1 MVWVRDD
8 VHHASATHYQPQRA
22 KFSDFK
28 PFWEF
33 VGGPVNAGTFGP
45 EVKFTSLPAGT
56 APNRPSSD
64 GLQFFGIGRVDA
76 QQWSLTMSL
85 HDVSGKNFLRWSCG
99 LRADDDT
106 MRARLRRIILRLRDA
121 FA

>member
-1 MVWVRDD
+1 MADLLSFIKRQHVRNVVWVSAD

-33 VGGPVNAGTFGP
+33 VGGPLNAGTFGP

-56 APNRPSSD
+56 APNRPPRD
-64 GLQFFGIGRVDA
+64 GLQFFGIGRIDA
-76 QQWSLTMSL
+76 QQQSLTMSL
-85 HDVSGKNFLRWSCG
+85 HDVSGKTLFKGELPVESC
-99 LRADDDT
+99 R
-106 MRARLRRIILRLRDA
+106 
-121 FA
+121 